1 MNVGAAFNGRPGWE
15 PAEGF
20 PFTRGCLIFVI
31 PAKAGI
37 QIKMR
42 FETPSQ
48 VTGIAAITTKKQTEL
63 FEEIISFE
71 NLLSAARKAQRGK
84 RFQENIA
91 VFNLNLEKEIFR
103 LREEI
108 RAGTYRPGS
117 YRQFFVREK
126 ETRLISAAPYRD
138 RVAHHAIMNVIEPI
152 LSRSFI
158 FDSYANRV
166 GKGTHHAVR
175 RFREFLRSSRYVLK
189 MDIRKYFHSIDHEIL
204 LGQIERKIKDS
215 RVSALL
221 RLIVE
226 TSPPQEKICDYF
238 PGDGLLTPVERK
250 KGLPIGNLTSQFFA
264 NYYLDGF
271 DHFMK
276 EILKCR
282 RYLRYV
288 DDFAVLGESKDKLW
302 DIRDRAGKYLEE
314 NLRLKLH
321 PVKTRVYRSDEGI
334 TFLGYRVWPER
345 VRLERGN
352 VIRFRRR
359 LKRMRKE
366 YSKGATDLAEVK
378 QRLAGWLGHA
388 RQADTVMLR
397 RQIFGSAIFRR
408 DLSGSVI
415 ASAGESI

>member
-1 MNVGAAFNGRPGWE
+1 MIWE
-15 PAEGF
+15 
-20 PFTRGCLIFVI
+20 LIQSYFS
-31 PAKAGI
+31 GLN
-37 QIKMR
+37 
-42 FETPSQ
+42 
-48 VTGIAAITTKKQTEL
+48 L
-63 FEEIISFE
+63 FQKIVSFE
-71 NLLSAARKAQRGK
+71 NLLLAARKAQKGK

-103 LREEI
+103 LREELL
-108 RAGTYRPGS
+108 AGKYCPGS

-138 RVAHHAIMNVIEPI
+138 RVVHHAVMNIIEPI

-166 GKGTHHAVR
+166 GKGTHRAVK
-175 RFREFLRSSRYVLK
+175 RFQGFLRSSRYVLK
-189 MDIRKYFHSIDHEIL
+189 MDVRKYFHSIDHEIL
-204 LGQIERKIKDS
+204 LGQVERRMKDS

-226 TSPPQEKICDYF
+226 TSPPQERVLDYF
-238 PGDGLLTPVERK
+238 PGDGLLAPLERK

-264 NYYLDGF
+264 NFYLDGF

-276 EILKCR
+276 ETLGCR

-288 DDFAVLGESKDKLW
+288 DDSAVFEDSKYKLW
-302 DIRDRAGKYLEE
+302 EIRDRAGEYLME

-334 TFLGYRVWPER
+334 TFLGYRVWPGR
-345 VRLERGN
+345 IRLECGN
-352 VIRFRRR
+352 VVRFRRR
-359 LKRMRKE
+359 LKRMRRE
-366 YSKGATDLAEVK
+366 YSEGTMGLTEVK

-397 RQIFGSAIFRR
+397 RQMFDSAIFRR
-408 DLSGSVI
+408 DLADGVI
-415 ASAGESI
+415 ASGSEAI